1 MALENVL
8 EIEKALGIEGGTLTE
23 MITSEEKHKIDL
35 SELLIEKKSIYDERL
50 ENIKK
55 ETAKTALEMAVKEQR
70 NALGLEFTGK
80 TMENLVNAIKAKTE
94 SESKIEPEEK
104 YKSLKT
110 DFEKLQGNLVEKEN
124 EFNAFKT
131 NIEKQNLL
139 SEIKNDFT
147 KHIPDNTLV
156 SKSTIFTE
164 AKEKGF
170 SFEREEGKTVVK
182 DANGNVLKDEKTL
195 SPIDIATW
203 VTNFATPYLA
213 KVEGGS
219 GKGDDKTQA
228 TAGSFEAF
236 EKMAQKNG
244 WNDAEKNTQMAR
256 MIKDGSLKL

>member
-1 MALENVL
+1 MALENIA
-8 EIEKALGIEGGTLTE
+8 EIEASLGIESGKLSE
-23 MITSEEKHKIDL
+23 MITSEEKHTIDL
-35 SELLIEKKSIYDERL
+35 SDLLIEKKSIYNERL

-55 ETAKTALEMAVKEQR
+55 ETVKTALEMAVKDQKTS
-70 NALGLEFTGK
+70 LGLEFQGK
-80 TMENLVNAIKAKTE
+80 TIENLISAVKAKAE

-104 YKSLKT
+104 FKALKT
-110 DFEKLQGNLVEKEN
+110 DFEKLQSNLVEKEN
-124 EFNAFKT
+124 EFNTFKN
-131 NIEKQNLL
+131 NIEKQNTLA
-139 SEIKNDFT
+139 EIKNDFT

-170 SFEREEGKTVVK
+170 SFEREEGRTIVK
-182 DANGNVLKDEKTL
+182 DASGNVLKDEKTL

-203 VTNFATPYLA
+203 VTNFATPYLS

-219 GKGDDKTQA
+219 GKGDDKIPA

-244 WNDAEKNTQMAR
+244 WNDTEKNTQMAA
-256 MIKDGSLKL
+256 MLKNGTLKI